1 MKATNTLP
9 PDATN
14 VVALQPKDIQTLL
27 CDAPFRWWITG
38 GWALDLFMG
47 EQTRPHFDVDV
58 AIARRDQG
66 VAQKHLSQWD
76 FQYAVRIDDKVVLRP
91 WESGQTLGREVHG
104 VWGRQT
110 IDTPWR
116 FEFALH
122 EIEEEVWTFR
132 YFDTVQHPLQH
143 IEGRTPEGICYLNPE
158 IALLYKAARMR
169 EVDLQDFR
177 RVLPHLGCEQR
188 LQLAGDILRCW
199 PEHPWLGLLK

>member
-1 MKATNTLP
+1 MNTQP

-14 VVALQPKDIQTLL
+14 VVAFQPNDIQTLL
-27 CDAPFRWWITG
+27 SDAPFLWWIAG
-38 GWALDLFMG
+38 GWALDLFMC

-76 FQYAVRIDDKVVLRP
+76 FQYALRIDEKVVLRP
-91 WESGQTLGREVHG
+91 WESGQILGREVHG

-110 IDTPWR
+110 TDAPWR

-132 YFDTVQHPLQH
+132 YFGTVQHPLQH
-143 IEGRTPEGICYLNPE
+143 IGARTSEGICYLKPE

-169 EVDLQDFR
+169 EVDVQDFHQ
-177 RVLPHLGCEQR
+177 VLPHLGREQR